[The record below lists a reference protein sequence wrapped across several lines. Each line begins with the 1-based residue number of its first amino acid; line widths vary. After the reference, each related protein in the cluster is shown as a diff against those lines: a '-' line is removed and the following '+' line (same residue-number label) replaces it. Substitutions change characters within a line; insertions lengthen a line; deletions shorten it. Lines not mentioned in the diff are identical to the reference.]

1 MIGPTNTFCTNNLK
15 LSVQEN
21 TTMYEEAREEQN
33 YLDENDIDE
42 EEQMERNN
50 QIIVE
55 IGNKMRLWINKV
67 SEEFKQYKNDPQDK
81 SKLRCLK
88 DKYPH
93 LRRKGIKKSS
103 NPNIQLPHVHEFF
116 NHNTDISIYDRNTFY
131 HYASSKITGLYKHAQ
146 ALKTGYCNKEIITGM
161 SEPNTISLCISK
173 NTLEAGEQWLERLL
187 CVLSTRFEN
196 ANMREYVMIISSKK
210 NTLDGRATHC
220 KNIDAAWG
228 YLKKPDNTFKIIFVC
243 SNKTRIYDIYQLTL
257 DFQNLRDSST
267 KLRIIH
273 DEAHNSQDGIPPFR
287 DVVEQ
292 IVIQPNIISYMPVT
306 ATNNTIVW
314 DKSPIWMNIE
324 RYAKNYTEYDNTKST
339 DPNYSSCGDAIQHTF
354 ETLKTSSKWR
364 EYDVQYISEEL
375 FKSVYG
381 ETSQE
386 NMDKKRKLEF
396 CPFMKIHREKEAVNN
411 GLNILRMNDIIGE
424 EFYQRNIFNLHI
436 ISTPCRRLVT
446 HYIGSEAI
454 KMDYAPIVLAI
465 HGNEGSKYH
474 LMAAEFDYIEVSKIM
489 GDGEF
494 NQKLAKLFKWLTAQ
508 NINIKRPIIII
519 GNYNPTGESLT
530 YVNFEYGIVRSN
542 TRLISTDAERDY
554 QEACRENYMVTKF
567 LENDP
572 DWTPPNKYLIGHK
585 SFIENALAYE
595 KENDARIYML
605 PGEGTPLMDYGNQTE
620 PVVDS
625 GGTIATP
632 VKISFPD
639 IMDTSIL
646 EVNTIIDILSKT
658 QRSPEDKQ
666 ILKDCIK
673 HCCENPDI
681 DCTLDDPNENN
692 PLKKFNWSY
701 ELKDLRCY
709 KKTNEDPKKGYWK
722 FKNYL
727 DHHQTNGCF
736 MNNRNNHSKK
746 QFEMLTC
753 LDKFVVKDTDGKV
766 IETNSKITWWIG
778 HKY

>member
-1 MIGPTNTFCTNNLK
+1 
-15 LSVQEN
+15 
-21 TTMYEEAREEQN
+21 MYEEEQN
-33 YLDENDIDE
+33 HPIVEEEFLPENMLDE
-42 EEQMERNN
+42 EEQEERNN
-50 QIIVE
+50 QIILE
-55 IGNKMRLWINKV
+55 IGTNMHTWMKKV

-93 LRRKGIKKSS
+93 LNRKGIKKSS
-103 NPNIQLPHVHEFF
+103 NPNIHLPHVHEFF
-116 NHNTDISIYDRNTFY
+116 NDNPNISMEHKNIFY
-131 HYASSKITGLYKHAQ
+131 KYACCKIRGLYKHAQ
-146 ALKTGYCNKEIITGM
+146 ALKTGYCNHEIITGM
-161 SEPNTISLCISK
+161 SEPDTISFCISK
-173 NTLEAGEQWLERLL
+173 NTLEAGQQWLERLL
-187 CVLSTRFEN
+187 CELSTRFEN

-210 NTLDGRATHC
+210 NTLGGRATHC

-292 IVIQPNIISYMPVT
+292 IVIQSNVISYMPVT
-306 ATNNTIVW
+306 ATNNTLTW
-314 DKSPIWMNIE
+314 DESPIWRNIE
-324 RYAKNYTEYDNTKST
+324 RYAKNYTEYDDTKST
-339 DPNYSSCGDAIQHTF
+339 DPKYSSCGDARRHTF

-364 EYDVQYISEEL
+364 EYDVQEISEEL

-396 CPFMKIHREKEAVNN
+396 CRFMKIQRENEAVNN
-411 GLNILRMNDIIGE
+411 GLNILRMNDILGE
-424 EFYQRNIFNLHI
+424 EFYQHNVFNLHI
-436 ISTPCRRLVT
+436 ISTPCRRLIT
-446 HYIGSEAI
+446 HYLAKEAI
-454 KMDYAPIVLAI
+454 KMDFDPIVLAI

-474 LMAAEFDYIEVSKIM
+474 LMGNGIDFAERDVSKIM

-508 NINIKRPIIII
+508 NINIQRPIIII

-530 YVNFEYGIVRSN
+530 YVNFEYGTVRSN
-542 TRLISTDAERDY
+542 TRLISTNAEQDY

-572 DWTPPNKYLIGHK
+572 NWTPPDKYLIGHK

-595 KENDARIYML
+595 KENDARIDML
-605 PGEGTPLMDYGNQTE
+605 PGEGSESMDYGNQTE

-639 IMDTSIL
+639 IMDTSIP

-658 QRSPEDKQ
+658 HRSPEDKQ

-673 HCCENPDI
+673 HCCENQDI

-692 PLKKFNWSY
+692 PLKKFNWSS

-709 KKTNEDPKKGYWK
+709 KKTDIAPKKGHWK
-722 FKNYL
+722 YKNYF
-727 DHHQTNGCF
+727 DHHQTNTSF
-736 MNNRNNHSKK
+736 MNNRNNHTKE
-746 QFEMLTC
+746 QFEILTC
-753 LDKFVVKDTDGKV
+753 LDKFVVKDDVGNV

-778 HKY
+778 FKY